1 MQFQLSIGTQKVL
14 ALLLKQFRKWNI
26 FMMLFNMEEMK
37 LSSSKRKKLL
47 IKMITKKH
55 NRN

>member
-47 IKMITKKH
+47 IKMTPKKH